1 MKLNICF
8 ATMMLAVNIANATT
22 MDITEVSIGDF
33 SEFVSATGLITS
45 AEKKVVWYMK
55 EDGLRKVIGIG
66 VNPMV

>member
-33 SEFVSATGLITS
+33 SEFVSATGLVTL
-45 AEKKVVWYMK
+45 AEKRWY
-55 EDGLRKVIGIG
+55 GI
-66 VNPMV
+66 